1 MELPTKFQITVPE
14 LPPLYLWPRRWKQV
28 ILALAIL
35 AVIIAYALLA
45 TGIIALLA
53 ILAEQIGGK

>member
-14 LPPLYLWPRRWKQV
+14 LPPLYLWPRRWKRA

-35 AVIIAYALLA
+35 AVIGAYFLLT

-53 ILAEQIGGK
+53 VLAEQVGGK